1 MNMIIISAAD
11 AGYWNCLSGLLH
23 SIEPHIRRERITV
36 GILDVGPTT
45 AQRDRLEKFGALRV
59 EPQWDYPIEHFGS
72 RPASHLRAMTAR
84 PHLPR
89 YFPGY
94 EMYIWLDADCWV
106 QDWQVVAILVD
117 SARERQFSIVAELH
131 RSYSDFFTGN
141 VVLSRAIHRWFAK
154 CYGERAASHLIH
166 FPYLNSGVFSALPN
180 APHWLVWQNHL
191 GKVLKR
197 LPELFIYAEQTA
209 LNGAIRLARL
219 PIAVLPAHYN
229 FMCNRALPRL
239 ALDGSTFVEPEPPY
253 LRIGILHLA
262 ALTHRGQ
269 WPIVDLRGN
278 THHMVLAYPPLDSH
292 SSLVSAD

>member
-45 AQRDRLEKFGALRV
+45 AQRDRLEKF
-59 EPQWDYPIEHFGS
+59 
-72 RPASHLRAMTAR
+72 
-84 PHLPR
+84 
-89 YFPGY
+89 
-94 EMYIWLDADCWV
+94 
-106 QDWQVVAILVD
+106 
-117 SARERQFSIVAELH
+117 VAELH